1 MLTSEARNN
10 RVGESTDS
18 SDTSVVFTVLLLARQ
33 EYSGKKLVKGGEV
46 VSRFVILDQCG
57 AEMYLKDS
65 KKIVLK
71 EGLYVSKTILGFW
84 EAIQSS
90 SSIKVSLFV

>member
-1 MLTSEARNN
+1 MS
-10 RVGESTDS
+10 
-18 SDTSVVFTVLLLARQ
+18 
-33 EYSGKKLVKGGEV
+33 K
-46 VSRFVILDQCG
+46 FVILDQCG

-84 EAIQSS
+84 EAMHNSS
-90 SSIKVSLFV
+90 TIKVRLFV